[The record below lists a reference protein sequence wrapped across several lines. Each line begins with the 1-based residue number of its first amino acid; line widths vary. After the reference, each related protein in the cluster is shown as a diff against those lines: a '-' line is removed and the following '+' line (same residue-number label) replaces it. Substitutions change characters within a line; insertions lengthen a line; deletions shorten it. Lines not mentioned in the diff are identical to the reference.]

1 MFEQELEMEERE
13 ASAVPSLLIAVLILA
28 IVGVAGYYFWQSR
41 QVLTPQEAATVI
53 KAVDAQRP
61 ATIEFH
67 VGKVTPSVAVKPHD
81 PNYRLLEKAGLLKL
95 GKDQGRFT
103 PVALTPQGDKQF
115 QEIAGVSKAKEGDGT
130 ESYTV
135 PIADRKLVEIS
146 NITMINPSHALVA
159 FTWKWEPNQV
169 GEVFDA
175 SGPLVQSFNTWE
187 RGTLIQKYGANFYHA
202 TPVRTT
208 LALAKVGKHWEIA
221 AAD

>member
-13 ASAVPSLLIAVLILA
+13 ASAIPLLLIVVLILA
-28 IVGVAGYYFWQSR
+28 IVGVAGYYLWQNH
-41 QVLTPQEAATVI
+41 QVLTPQQAATVI
-53 KAVDAQRP
+53 SAVEAQSP
-61 ATIEFH
+61 AVIQVH

-103 PVALTPQGDKQF
+103 PVTLTTLGASQF
-115 QEIAGVSKAKEGDGT
+115 QEIAGVKTTKEGDGT

-146 NITMINPSHALVA
+146 NITMINPSRAIVD
-159 FTWKWEPNQV
+159 FTWKWEANRL

-175 SGPLVQSFNTWE
+175 SGPLVKSFNTWE
-187 RGTLIQKYGANFYHA
+187 RGALIQKYGANFYHA
-202 TPVRTT
+202 NPARTT
-208 LALAKVGKHWEIA
+208 LVLAKVGKRWEVA
-221 AAD
+221 AE

>member
-13 ASAVPSLLIAVLILA
+13 ASAIPLLLIVVLILA
-28 IVGVAGYYFWQSR
+28 IVGVAGYYLWQNH
-41 QVLTPQEAATVI
+41 QVLTPQQAATVI
-53 KAVDAQRP
+53 SAVEAQSP
-61 ATIEFH
+61 AIIQVH

-103 PVALTPQGDKQF
+103 PVTLTTLGASQF
-115 QEIAGVSKAKEGDGT
+115 QEIAGVMTTQEGDGT

-146 NITMINPSHALVA
+146 NITMINPSRAIVD
-159 FTWKWEPNQV
+159 FTWKWEANRL

-175 SGPLVQSFNTWE
+175 SGPLVKSFNTWE
-187 RGTLIQKYGANFYHA
+187 RGALIQKYGANFYHA
-202 TPVRTT
+202 DPARTT
-208 LALAKVGKHWEIA
+208 LVLAKVGKRWEVA
-221 AAD
+221 AE